1 MATDRQ
7 TGGRRDVRVAA
18 GVISYI
24 LVSAII
30 AVAAAANLASEDYT
44 IFMAYTSVFGVL
56 LLGPSSALEQHST
69 LVTLAQGT
77 SLIRTL
83 RRLMPSA
90 VGLAVGVSAIIL
102 IPIQEWQS
110 RAFGGRK
117 ELIQLVM
124 LTAIPILFFS
134 STARGRANGMSNLA
148 AVGNAHFIY
157 AGTTLLVSAGAWAI
171 GIDLLSAVL
180 IGQLVGWV
188 TPGAYLASIARRE
201 SGGRPIAMRPSG
213 LTAQSVLL
221 VIVNLLL
228 LANLLASQFIY
239 RLHATDIG
247 VEKAAESQLV
257 LSISFVACAVAL
269 GLTPTLIQRAR
280 QSGFR
285 EFLSQPV
292 SLIVLAVGVG
302 APSGAVLMGGYA
314 VRILRGRTSELS
326 YAEVIAMALS
336 AMSLALAILLAAVLV
351 ARAKL
356 LPVALA
362 WAGTLAGVVATTHFF
377 AGETH
382 AQLPFSLALGFGLAP
397 VLMVLALVVE
407 TRDDV

>member
-7 TGGRRDVRVAA
+7 TGARRDVRVAA
-18 GVISYI
+18 GVVSYI

-30 AVAAAANLASEDYT
+30 ALAAAANLAAEDYT
-44 IFMAYTSVFGVL
+44 IFMAYTSVVGVV

-83 RRLMPSA
+83 RRLTPSA
-90 VGLAVGVSAIIL
+90 VGLALGASTIIL
-102 IPIQEWQS
+102 IPIQDWQS

-124 LTAIPILFFS
+124 LAAMPILFVS

-157 AGTTLLVSAGAWAI
+157 AGATLLSSAGAWAS
-171 GIDLLSAVL
+171 GIDLLTAVL
-180 IGQLVGWV
+180 IGQLVGWLA
-188 TPGAYLASIARRE
+188 PGAYLASIARRE
-201 SGGRPIAMRPSG
+201 STARPIAKRPSG

-239 RLHATDIG
+239 RLHTTDIG
-247 VEKAAESQLV
+247 VEMVAESQLV
-257 LSISFVACAVAL
+257 MSIGFVACAVAL
-269 GLTPTLIQRAR
+269 GLTPTLIEHAR
-280 QSGFR
+280 DSGFR
-285 EFLSQPV
+285 EFMLRPL
-292 SLIVLAVGVG
+292 SLIVLAVGV
-302 APSGAVLMGGYA
+302 AVPSSAVLIGRPA
-314 VRILRGRTSELS
+314 VRILRGRTPELS
-326 YAEVIAMALS
+326 YAEVIALS
-336 AMSLALAILLAAVLV
+336 LPSVSLVPAILFGAVV
-351 ARAKL
+351 IAREKL
-356 LPVALA
+356 PSVALA
-362 WAGTLAGVVATTHFF
+362 WAGTLAGVVASTHFF
-377 AGETH
+377 AGEKH

-397 VLMVLALVVE
+397 VLMALTLVVE
-407 TRDDV
+407 TKHDV